1 MAANRPGR
9 RYAIRSAKRA
19 DVEQMAALDARLTG
33 VPKRDYWEGLFA
45 VRGPRDRNTFLL
57 VATGPGNELLGFI
70 VGEVRAWEF
79 GSLPAGWI
87 FAIEVDPACRLDG
100 IGTAL
105 FDAVCERF
113 RAAGVAKVRTVMAR
127 DQHLIMSFF
136 RSQGMMAGPFTELEM
151 DLDP

>member
-1 MAANRPGR
+1 M
-9 RYAIRSAKRA
+9 
-19 DVEQMAALDARLTG
+19 VALDARLTG
-33 VPKRDYWEGLFA
+33 VPKPEYWEGMLA

-57 VATGPGNELLGFI
+57 VASGSGNELLGFI

-79 GSLPAGWI
+79 GSPPAGWI
-87 FAIEVDPACRLDG
+87 FAIEVDPAQRLEG

-113 RAAGVAKVRTVMAR
+113 RQAGVGKVRTVMAR

-151 DLDP
+151 DLET